1 MKYFQSSKQITHF
14 CFINVCTLIQGIH
27 RLESLIFQG
36 TLTFLQLNRGN
47 RQLVNRYRLFS
58 LEYRLYLTYIRS
70 EIALFAE
77 QIDKQFVRYA
87 NLEIVIRS
95 QQINSH
101 DIWNVDHWPSP
112 HTSFTSTKRCLWPV
126 VTFEPFNSLRALS
139 TSVFHRVKSLYP
151 ISLQSIRGST
161 IWRLVTGGSR
171 YNKNDMID
179 RGLMSPRFSNNQI
192 GNSYRFS
199 VESLYWKFRYSK
211 FRFLHPDFLSR

>member
-1 MKYFQSSKQITHF
+1 MKYFQSSKQIAHS

-58 LEYRLYLTYIRS
+58 LEYRLYLTYTRS

-101 DIWNVDHWPSP
+101 DIRNVDH
-112 HTSFTSTKRCLWPV
+112 
-126 VTFEPFNSLRALS
+126 
-139 TSVFHRVKSLYP
+139 
-151 ISLQSIRGST
+151 
-161 IWRLVTGGSR
+161 
-171 YNKNDMID
+171 
-179 RGLMSPRFSNNQI
+179 
-192 GNSYRFS
+192 
-199 VESLYWKFRYSK
+199 
-211 FRFLHPDFLSR
+211 